1 MPQYVRQ
8 VEIHW
13 TGLNRLRAML
23 DVQGNERALQAG
35 LDDVSLDV
43 EARAKANAPRKTG
56 TLARSIHVWGRRS
69 GPTRTII
76 AGTGVK
82 YAAAQESGAGL
93 WGPDH
98 AKYPITPKRGK
109 FLIFPSQMALTARRG
124 NRAKLQKT
132 LSGRAGHRTRKR
144 YGNDALIFTKLVM
157 HPGFPGT
164 FYMKKAIEDSPMGD
178 LLAKAMVRYW
188 RTR

>member
-1 MPQYVRQ
+1 
-8 VEIHW
+8 
-13 TGLNRLRAML
+13 ML
-23 DVQGNERALQAG
+23 DVQGNERALQMG
-35 LDDVSLDV
+35 LDDVSKDV
-43 EARAKANAPRKTG
+43 EFRAKANAPRKSG

-93 WGPDH
+93 WGPKH
-98 AKYPITPKRGK
+98 AYYDITPKRGK
-109 FLIFPSQMALTARRG
+109 YLIFPSQKKLTQRRG
-124 NRAKLQKT
+124 GRAKLQTT

-144 YGNDALIFTKLVM
+144 FGNDAMIFTKYVN
-157 HPGFPGT
+157 HPGFPGH
-164 FYMKKAIEDSPMGD
+164 FYMKQAIEESPMAD
-178 LLAKAMVRYW
+178 ILAKGMVRYW